1 MPLPKAGDK
10 QTTERL
16 EALYDQCALI
26 AYEAIMK
33 PGTPPLGILSINPH
47 IPEEVAKMAYTYATA
62 MLNER
67 NKK

>member
-16 EALYDQCALI
+16 EALYDEYCKIALK
-26 AYEAIMK
+26 E
-33 PGTPPLGILSINPH
+33 ILRGYYSDTNAN
-47 IPEEVAKMAYTYATA
+47 IPDVDQFAAMASHKIATA